1 MVKLATVAMEAK
13 ANVKYLNFNHLDL
26 FSPNSITF
34 TEKPLYAK
42 QVFQIKRQKKEM
54 GIKMLSLQIFTILK
68 FLFYQTMKRHKR

>member
-42 QVFQIKRQKKEM
+42 QVFQFKRQQKRDGNQNVE
-54 GIKMLSLQIFTILK
+54 SSNFHNFEIFVLPNHEK
-68 FLFYQTMKRHKR
+68 A